1 MLCDIAYMQSL
12 KIVILINLFTKQK
25 QTHRLREFLITR
37 GEGNGGVI
45 DWYFGTDMYILIY
58 L

>member
-37 GEGNGGVI
+37 GEVNGGGI
-45 DWYFGTDMYILIY
+45 DW
-58 L
+58 